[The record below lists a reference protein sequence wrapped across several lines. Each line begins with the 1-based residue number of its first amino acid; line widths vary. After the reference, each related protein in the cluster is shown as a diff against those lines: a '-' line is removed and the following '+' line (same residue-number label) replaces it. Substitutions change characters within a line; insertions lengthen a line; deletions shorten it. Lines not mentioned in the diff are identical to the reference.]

1 MRQNILRPSSEQ
13 SSPVSKRPWGPSFQL
28 EETDHLKGM
37 AGFLLFL
44 RRGFELCYS
53 ISMTTS
59 TKKRILTGVR
69 PTGPLHLGH
78 YVGALENWLKLQD
91 EYECF
96 FLISDYQALG
106 DHLGETD
113 RIRNSVIDVTLDWLS
128 VGLDPKKCSFVIQS
142 YVPEHAELF
151 MLLSMFVP
159 LSLVDRNPTLKAE
172 IIQQKKSDVSL
183 GFYNYPVSQ
192 AADILLPRAD
202 LVPVG
207 EDQLPHIEL
216 TREIVRKFNS
226 VYGDVFKEPQ
236 ALVGRIPRLIGI
248 DGKAKA
254 SKSLNNC
261 IFLSDSAETVNKK
274 VKSMYTDPTRLK
286 ATDPGHVEGNV
297 VFNYLDAFHP
307 DAQELTKLK
316 KTYEAG
322 QVGDGEVKNI
332 LAKILNDFL
341 QPIRERRVYF
351 LAHPEEVERA
361 LLDGTERAKKI
372 AVATMNDVRNA
383 MKISGYENMNK

>member
-1 MRQNILRPSSEQ
+1 MIIQPKQ
-13 SSPVSKRPWGPSFQL
+13 
-28 EETDHLKGM
+28 
-37 AGFLLFL
+37 
-44 RRGFELCYS
+44 
-53 ISMTTS
+53 
-59 TKKRILTGVR
+59 RILTGVR

-106 DHLGETD
+106 DHLGETEK
-113 RIRNSVIDVTLDWLS
+113 IRNSVIDVALDWLS

-159 LSLVDRNPTLKAE
+159 ISLVDRNPTLKAE

-192 AADILLPRAD
+192 AADILLPQAD

-216 TREIVRKFNS
+216 TREIVRKFNKT
-226 VYGDVFKEPQ
+226 YGEVFKEPQ

-261 IFLSDSAETVNKK
+261 IFLSDSAEVVVKK

-286 ATDPGHVEGNV
+286 ATDPGHIEGNV
-297 VFNYLDAFHP
+297 VFSYLDAFHP
-307 DAQELTKLK
+307 DAVELKSLK
-316 KTYEAG
+316 NRYVAG
-322 QVGDGEVKNI
+322 KIGDGDVKKI
-332 LAKILNDFL
+332 LAEILNNFL
-341 QPIRERRVYF
+341 NPIRERRSFYQ
-351 LAHPEEVERA
+351 AHPEAVKDA
-361 LLDGTERAKKI
+361 LISGTEKARKLAAI
-372 AVATMNDVRNA
+372 TMLEVRNA
-383 MKISGYENMNK
+383 MKITGYEDVKNIKKRTL

>member
-1 MRQNILRPSSEQ
+1 MENKP
-13 SSPVSKRPWGPSFQL
+13 
-28 EETDHLKGM
+28 
-37 AGFLLFL
+37 
-44 RRGFELCYS
+44 
-53 ISMTTS
+53 
-59 TKKRILTGVR
+59 KKRILTGVR

-96 FLISDYQALG
+96 FLISDYQALS

-113 RIRNSVIDVTLDWLS
+113 RIRKSVIDVTLDWLS

-159 LSLVDRNPTLKAE
+159 ISLVDRNPTLKAE

-192 AADILLPRAD
+192 AADILLPQAD

-216 TREIVRKFNS
+216 TREIVRKFNNI
-226 VYGDVFKEPQ
+226 YGNVFKEPQ
-236 ALVGRIPRLIGI
+236 ALVGRIPRLVGI

-261 IFLSDSAETVNKK
+261 IYLSDSPEEVNKK

-286 ATDPGHVEGNV
+286 ATDPGHLEGNV
-297 VFNYLDAFHP
+297 VFDYLEAFHT
-307 DAQELTKLK
+307 DTTELEEIK
-316 KTYEAG
+316 KKYTVG
-322 QVGDGEVKNI
+322 KIGDGEIKKI
-332 LAKILNDFL
+332 LAESLNKFL
-341 QPIRERRVYF
+341 DPIRERRSYF
-351 LAHPEEVERA
+351 KAHPEAVREA
-361 LLDGTERAKKI
+361 LLLGTERAQKL
-372 AVATMNDVRNA
+372 AAATMIEVRNA
-383 MKISGYENMNK
+383 MKITGYEDIKNIKKIIL

>member
-1 MRQNILRPSSEQ
+1 MEDKS
-13 SSPVSKRPWGPSFQL
+13 
-28 EETDHLKGM
+28 
-37 AGFLLFL
+37 
-44 RRGFELCYS
+44 
-53 ISMTTS
+53 
-59 TKKRILTGVR
+59 KKRILTGVR

-91 EYECF
+91 KYECL
-96 FLISDYQALG
+96 FLISDYQALS

-113 RIRNSVIDVTLDWLS
+113 RIRKSVIDVTLDWLS

-159 LSLVDRNPTLKAE
+159 LSLVNRNPTLKAE

-192 AADILLPRAD
+192 AADILLPQAD

-226 VYGDVFKEPQ
+226 VYGNVFKEPQ
-236 ALVGRIPRLIGI
+236 ALVGRIPRLVGI

-261 IFLSDSAETVNKK
+261 IYLSDSTEEVNKK

-286 ATDPGHVEGNV
+286 ATDPGHIEGNV
-297 VFNYLDAFHP
+297 VFSYLDAFYT
-307 DAQELTKLK
+307 DTAKLEDLK
-316 KTYEAG
+316 KKYTEG
-322 QVGDGEVKNI
+322 KIGDGEAKKI
-332 LAKILNDFL
+332 LAEVLNTFL
-341 QPIRERRVYF
+341 KPIRERRAF
-351 LAHPEEVERA
+351 FKTHPEKVREA
-361 LLDGTERAKKI
+361 LLIGTERAKKL
-372 AVATMNDVRNA
+372 AGATMLKVRKA
-383 MKISGYENMNK
+383 MKITDYEDLKNIKRIIL

>member
-1 MRQNILRPSSEQ
+1 MENKNR
-13 SSPVSKRPWGPSFQL
+13 
-28 EETDHLKGM
+28 
-37 AGFLLFL
+37 
-44 RRGFELCYS
+44 
-53 ISMTTS
+53 
-59 TKKRILTGVR
+59 KRILTGVR

-96 FLISDYQALG
+96 FLIADYQALG

-113 RIRNSVIDVTLDWLS
+113 RIRKSVIDVTLDWLS
-128 VGLDPKKCSFVIQS
+128 VGLDPNKSSFVIQS

-159 LSLVDRNPTLKAE
+159 ISLIDRNPTLKAE
-172 IIQQKKSDVSL
+172 ITQQKKSDVSL

-192 AADILLPRAD
+192 AADILLPQAD

-216 TREIVRKFNS
+216 TRDIVRKFNN
-226 VYGDVFKEPQ
+226 VYGNVFGEPE

-261 IFLSDSAETVNKK
+261 IFLSDSADIVSKK

-286 ATDPGHVEGNV
+286 ATDPGHIEGNV
-297 VFNYLDAFHP
+297 VFSYLDAFYNNKKHLE
-307 DAQELTKLK
+307 EL
-316 KTYEAG
+316 KTDYQAG
-322 QVGDGEVKNI
+322 KVGDSVTKELLIKV
-332 LAKILNDFL
+332 LNEFL
-341 QPIRERRVYF
+341 EPIRKRREYF
-351 LAHPEEVERA
+351 IAHPEEVTKA
-361 LLDGTERAKKI
+361 LLSGTARAKKI
-372 AVATMNDVRNA
+372 AEDTMNKVREA
-383 MKISGYENMNK
+383 MKIKGYEDFININK

>member
-1 MRQNILRPSSEQ
+1 MSTN
-13 SSPVSKRPWGPSFQL
+13 
-28 EETDHLKGM
+28 
-37 AGFLLFL
+37 
-44 RRGFELCYS
+44 
-53 ISMTTS
+53 

-113 RIRNSVIDVTLDWLS
+113 RIRNSVIEVTLDWLS
-128 VGLDPKKCSFVIQS
+128 VGLNPEKCSFVIQS

-159 LSLVDRNPTLKAE
+159 ISLVDRNPTLKAE

-192 AADILLPRAD
+192 AADILLPQAD

-216 TREIVRKFNS
+216 TREIVRKFNK
-226 VYGDVFKEPQ
+226 VYGEVFKEPK
-236 ALVGRIPRLIGI
+236 ALVGRVPRLIGT
-248 DGKAKA
+248 DGGAKA

-261 IFLSDSAETVNKK
+261 IYLSDSAEEVAKK
-274 VKSMYTDPTRLK
+274 VKSMYTDPTRIR
-286 ATDPGHVEGNV
+286 ATDPGHIEGNV
-297 VFNYLDAFHP
+297 VFSYLDAF
-307 DAQELTKLK
+307 DTETSELNKLK
-316 KTYEAG
+316 KEYQAG
-322 QVGDGEVKNI
+322 KVGDVAIKERLTKV
-332 LAKILNDFL
+332 LNNFL
-341 QPIRERRVYF
+341 EPIRQKREYF
-351 LAHPEEVERA
+351 KAHPEEVRSA
-361 LLDGTERAKKI
+361 LLNGTARAKKI
-372 AVATMNDVRNA
+372 AEETMLRVREA
-383 MKISGYENMNK
+383 MKIAHYEDLLNK